1 MGDYAPTPES
11 DEAAK
16 RAKILHRRL
25 EENLPL
31 FGELVEHAD
40 ANALRYHEREDA
52 RNIELFFD
60 LFFVAIFSTFTKN
73 HEINSNE
80 ALSSYAVYF
89 GIIWAT
95 WLHCCLYDVRFG
107 CDSMFE
113 RFTKAVQ
120 MCTFI
125 GFASATGCLE
135 MNPGQDKKK
144 KDADLT
150 GFESLNVLMIISRAL
165 FSLQYFIAVIL
176 VGRKH
181 KPARTPLLI
190 TSGMY
195 GFSSLI
201 YVILFKVVLMDSGK
215 VQGFYGYYAII
226 AFELVVTSLVVYRY
240 ECVSFRDT
248 HLHKR
253 LMVLT
258 LMILGEGIIVCAFS
272 FAKISYK
279 TGWTANSFGQALCV
293 ILSIVSTCL
302 FPSASFASVT
312 DSLNTVLYVLPLLRK
327 LRYRTCTLLPRR
339 QAANLH
345 NASPPL
351 PSLPCPHP

>member
-1 MGDYAPTPES
+1 MAHHKGVNGYTLATES
-11 DEAAK
+11 AEPVSK
-16 RAKILHRRL
+16 NSKILHRRHA
-25 EENLPL
+25 ENLPV

-40 ANALRYHEREDA
+40 ASHLRYHEREDA

-89 GIIWAT
+89 GVIWAS
-95 WLHCCLYDVRFG
+95 WLQVCLYDVRFG
-107 CDSMFE
+107 FDSIFE

-120 MCTFI
+120 MCMFI

-135 MNPGQDKKK
+135 MNPATNAKKK
-144 KDADLT
+144 ADLN
-150 GFESLNVLMIISRAL
+150 GFESLNVLMIVSRAL
-165 FSLQYFIAVIL
+165 FALQYIVAFVL

-181 KPARTPLLI
+181 KPSKIPLLI
-190 TSGMY
+190 TAAMY
-195 GFSSLI
+195 AFASFI
-201 YVILFKVVLMDSGK
+201 YGILFKFVLLDTGRA
-215 VQGFYGYYAII
+215 QGFYGYYAII
-226 AFELVVTSLVVYRY
+226 GFELFVMSLVVYQY
-240 ECVSFRDT
+240 DCVSFKDT

-272 FAKISYK
+272 FAKISSK

-293 ILSIVSTCL
+293 ILSIVS
-302 FPSASFASVT
+302 PRI
-312 DSLNTVLYVLPLLRK
+312 PLII
-327 LRYRTCTLLPRR
+327 
-339 QAANLH
+339 N
-345 NASPPL
+345 
-351 PSLPCPHP
+351 